1 MARCIDCFHCDACLR
16 IVRSSYPS
24 LTEVQI
30 KSVLSRNN
38 SCKNF
43 KATADV
49 VEVKHGRWIDH
60 LVRDWRCSEC
70 GEKIHKVR
78 QVDGYC
84 YDDMPNYCPN
94 CGAKMGGERR
104 DK

>member
-1 MARCIDCFHCDACLR
+1 MARLIDADAL
-16 IVRSSYPS
+16 IA
-24 LTEVQI
+24 EVE
-30 KSVLSRNN
+30 NN
-38 SCKNF
+38 INTYWNEAGGGYYLAEDALNESIR
-43 KATADV
+43 TAPTVDA

-84 YDDMPNYCPN
+84 YDDMPNYCPK
-94 CGAKMGGERR
+94 CGAKMDGDVE
-104 DK
+104 